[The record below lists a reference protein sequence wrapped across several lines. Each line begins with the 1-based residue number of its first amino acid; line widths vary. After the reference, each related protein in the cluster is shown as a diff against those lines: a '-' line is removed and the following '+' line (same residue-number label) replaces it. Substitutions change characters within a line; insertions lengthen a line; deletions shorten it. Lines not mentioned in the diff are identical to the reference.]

1 MIKLFLI
8 WFIVLFAV
16 GSVNSNLFS
25 QTNKKDFDWNAYQ
38 KEATYLS
45 DLQFSTDGNHIFY
58 STKNADFDE
67 NKWDRKYHLM
77 NILNKKD
84 SILQFDQKSVWGIKW
99 SPSGKYLSYLAS
111 KDGKSQIFIQETWLE
126 ERVK

>member
-1 MIKLFLI
+1 MKSRILLL
-8 WFIVLFAV
+8 IVLFVVA
-16 GSVNSNLFS
+16 SVNSNLFS
-25 QTNKKDFDWNAYQ
+25 QTNKKNFDWNEYY
-38 KEATYLS
+38 KKATSLS
-45 DLQFSTDGNHIFY
+45 ALEFSPDGNHILY